1 MRYKLYGWTHE
12 KFAEYNDDPEDTSKF
27 FMDLENDEQM
37 LIDYAILI
45 NESDDYDSLVRQKKA
60 MLDASEVTEDVRTIQ
75 IWDDEDEAWLL

>member
-1 MRYKLYGWTHE
+1 
-12 KFAEYNDDPEDTSKF
+12 
-27 FMDLENDEQM
+27 MDLENDEQM